1 VGEGGGKRVEQVD
14 KGGNG
19 RKRSRVGKDDGIFFR
34 STWPILVFREEGP
47 NSRRR
52 RTVADEEGPLSR
64 MKKDWS

>member
-1 VGEGGGKRVEQVD
+1 MEQVD

-19 RKRSRVGKDDGIFFR
+19 RKRRGVGKDDGIFFR
-34 STWPILVFREEGP
+34 STWPILVFREDGP